1 MSPGLVGGVLGLV
14 GGLGLALVLHGLPVS
29 RGTSLASRVDPYV
42 RDLVRPSRLLG
53 RDGSPTRAGLGA
65 LLEPVG
71 RDLARVLHRVLGSE
85 RVLSSRLRHAGRAA
99 DVDAYRLEQVLWAA
113 AGLVVGVAACVLLR
127 WRRDS
132 APLALVV
139 LVLVAGAAGALARD
153 WQARPPGAAASAPP
167 ARGVPGRRRDAGAR
181 RRCRRRAGGS
191 GRAGHPSGARR
202 GSPPSLGLVL
212 ADGRAG
218 ARIDTA
224 LQGLSDRTGLSVVR
238 RFVDGMVVAI
248 ERGTP
253 LADVLRAQAAD
264 VREARQREPM
274 ETAGRKEIA
283 MMVPVVFVVLPVTV
297 LFAVYPGF
305 AFLRLGT

>member
-153 WQARPPGAAASAPP
+153 WQLARQVRQRQRRLLGEFPVVAEMLALAVGAGEGPVAAVERVTRLV
-167 ARGVPGRRRDAGAR
+167 RGELATE
-181 RRCRRRAGGS
+181 
-191 GRAGHPSGARR
+191 
-202 GSPPSLGLVL
+202 LGLVL

-264 VREARQREPM
+264 VREARQRELM